1 MTRSYLPLNSLRAFE
16 TAARHLSFTRA
27 AIELNVTHSAISQHV
42 KALEDHLNCQL
53 FVRVSRG
60 LKLTTEGEGLLPVLN
75 DSFDRI
81 GGMLDRFTGHQTQ
94 EKLKIG
100 VVGTFA
106 TGMLFPLL
114 PTFWREFPH
123 IDLQISTHNNRVD
136 PAAEGLDYVI
146 RFGGGAWHDTEA
158 QYLCAA
164 PLSPLC
170 APSLAAGLRKPE
182 DILQFALLRSYRR
195 DEWSAWMQ
203 AAGEHPPSPTHRV
216 IVFDSSVTMLE
227 AAQSGLGI
235 AIAPVKMFGHLL
247 ENKRIVQPFKI
258 HIDLGSYW
266 LTRLQ
271 SRAETPAMLDFSR
284 WLTEALKGVNAAE
297 SSAV

>member
-16 TAARHLSFTRA
+16 AAARHLSFTRA

-42 KALEDHLNCQL
+42 KTLEEHLNCQL

-75 DSFDRI
+75 ESFERI
-81 GGMLDRFTGHQTQ
+81 AGMLDRFTGHQAQ

-106 TGMLFPLL
+106 TGVLFPLL
-114 PTFWREFPH
+114 PAFWRECPH

-146 RFGGGAWHDTEA
+146 RFGGGAWHDTAA

-164 PLSPLC
+164 PLSALC
-170 APSLAAGLRKPE
+170 APSLAARLNTPK
-182 DILQFALLRSYRR
+182 DILQFTLLRSYRR

-203 AAGEHPPSPTHRV
+203 AAGELPPSPTHRV

-227 AAQSGLGI
+227 AAQAGLGV
-235 AIAPVKMFGHLL
+235 AIAPAKMFSHLL
-247 ENKRIVQPFKI
+247 EEKRIVQPFKI
-258 HIDLGSYW
+258 HIDLGNYW

-271 SRAETPAMLDFSR
+271 SRPETPAMLHFSR
-284 WLTEALKGVNAAE
+284 WLAEVLKGVNSAE
-297 SSAV
+297 

>member
-42 KALEDHLNCQL
+42 RALEKHLNCQL

-75 DSFDRI
+75 DSFERI
-81 GGMLDRFTGHQTQ
+81 AGMLDRFIGQQAQ

-106 TGMLFPLL
+106 IGKLFPLL
-114 PTFWREFPH
+114 PTFRRECPH

-136 PAAEGLDYVI
+136 PAAEGLDYAI
-146 RFGGGAWHDTEA
+146 RFGGGAWHDTAA
-158 QYLCAA
+158 QYLCSA

-170 APSLAAGLRKPE
+170 SPSLASELHTPD

-203 AAGEHPPSPTHRV
+203 AAGGHPPSPTHQV
-216 IVFDSSVTMLE
+216 IVFDSSITMLE
-227 AAQSGLGI
+227 AAQVGLGV
-235 AIAPVKMFGHLL
+235 AIAPVKMFSHLL
-247 ENKRIVQPFKI
+247 ESGQIVQPFKA

-271 SRAETPAMLDFSR
+271 SRPETPAMLDFSR
-284 WLTEALKGVNAAE
+284 WLIEALKGVN
-297 SSAV
+297 SAG